1 MKLAELCAYLDE
13 VLATKEF
20 SDVSYNGVQ
29 VSTEEGMG
37 AEVKKIATA
46 CTASLEAIDAAVEA
60 GADTLIVHHGL
71 FWRGAD
77 PRLTGNI
84 YQRVKTLMANGQ
96 YAEAEVSSVE
106 PVRGITVIKGT
117 CALPNGDSIEIESRL
132 VGETAAK
139 ELKAY
144 LAEQKQN
151 KLPALVVG
159 VDGPR
164 PRGMFTVKCL
174 HGHLIEAS
182 AHLKSAPPKDSAA
195 DDEATAHAKAATRV
209 AEEQKQLEAEQAQAE
224 QAQAEQA
231 APEQAETNEVQPE
244 VAPRDDK
251 RDAAIMDALAQAEQ
265 KK

>member
-1 MKLAELCAYLDE
+1 MFGPNQSFEPRVGTAQLI
-13 VLATKEF
+13 F
-20 SDVSYNGVQ
+20 GVIY
-29 VSTEEGMG
+29 T
-37 AEVKKIATA
+37 I
-46 CTASLEAIDAAVEA
+46 I
-60 GADTLIVHHGL
+60 TLIALCLAYYVTLEGRTPYLHL
-71 FWRGAD
+71 FMA
-77 PRLTGNI
+77 LLFAIMALKSFII
-84 YQRVKTLMANGQ
+84 YKRVKTLMANGQ

-195 DDEATAHAKAATRV
+195 DDEATARAKAAEMESTAAAKSAALRQSALEYIDDALRR
-209 AEEQKQLEAEQAQAE
+209 AEESASAALRELHTSRARFRGTAGVNEALHARPQAAEQAGAE
-224 QAQAEQA
+224 YPAE
-231 APEQAETNEVQPE
+231 
-244 VAPRDDK
+244 
-251 RDAAIMDALAQAEQ
+251 
-265 KK
+265 

>member
-1 MKLAELCAYLDE
+1 MFGPNQSFEPRVGTAQLI
-13 VLATKEF
+13 F
-20 SDVSYNGVQ
+20 GVIY
-29 VSTEEGMG
+29 T
-37 AEVKKIATA
+37 I
-46 CTASLEAIDAAVEA
+46 I
-60 GADTLIVHHGL
+60 TLIALCLAYYVTLEGRTPYLHL
-71 FWRGAD
+71 FMA
-77 PRLTGNI
+77 LLFAIMALKSFII
-84 YQRVKTLMANGQ
+84 YKRVKTLMANGQ

-117 CALPNGDSIEIESRL
+117 CALPTGDSIEIESRL

-144 LAEQKQN
+144 LAEQKQS

-195 DDEATAHAKAATRV
+195 DDEATARAKAATRA
-209 AEEQKQLEAEQAQAE
+209 AEEQKQIEAEQAQAE

-231 APEQAETNEVQPE
+231 APEQAKTNEVQPE

-251 RDAAIMDALAQAEQ
+251 RDAAIMDALAQAE
-265 KK
+265 KKK

>member
-1 MKLAELCAYLDE
+1 MFGPNQSFEPRVGTAQLI
-13 VLATKEF
+13 F
-20 SDVSYNGVQ
+20 GVIY
-29 VSTEEGMG
+29 T
-37 AEVKKIATA
+37 I
-46 CTASLEAIDAAVEA
+46 I
-60 GADTLIVHHGL
+60 TLIALCLAYYVTLEGRTPYLHL
-71 FWRGAD
+71 FMA
-77 PRLTGNI
+77 LLFAIMALKSFII
-84 YQRVKTLMANGQ
+84 YKRVKTLIANGQ

-195 DDEATAHAKAATRV
+195 DDEATARAKAATRA

>member
-1 MKLAELCAYLDE
+1 MFGPNQSFEPRVGTAQLI
-13 VLATKEF
+13 F
-20 SDVSYNGVQ
+20 GVIY
-29 VSTEEGMG
+29 T
-37 AEVKKIATA
+37 I
-46 CTASLEAIDAAVEA
+46 I
-60 GADTLIVHHGL
+60 TLIALCLAYYVTLEGRTPYLHL
-71 FWRGAD
+71 FMA
-77 PRLTGNI
+77 LLFAI
-84 YQRVKTLMANGQ
+84 MALKSFIICKRVKTLMANGQ

-144 LAEQKQN
+144 LAEQKQS

-159 VDGPR
+159 VNGPR

-195 DDEATAHAKAATRV
+195 DDEATARAKAATRA

-231 APEQAETNEVQPE
+231 APEQAKTNEVQPE

-251 RDAAIMDALAQAEQ
+251 RDAAIMDALAQAE
-265 KK
+265 KKK

>member
-1 MKLAELCAYLDE
+1 MFGPNQSFEPRVGTAQLI
-13 VLATKEF
+13 F
-20 SDVSYNGVQ
+20 GVIY
-29 VSTEEGMG
+29 T
-37 AEVKKIATA
+37 I
-46 CTASLEAIDAAVEA
+46 I
-60 GADTLIVHHGL
+60 TLIALCLAYYVTLEGRTPYLHL
-71 FWRGAD
+71 FMA
-77 PRLTGNI
+77 LLFAIMALKSFII
-84 YQRVKTLMANGQ
+84 YKRVKTLMANGQ

-144 LAEQKQN
+144 LAEQKQS

-195 DDEATAHAKAATRV
+195 DDEATARAKAATRA

-231 APEQAETNEVQPE
+231 APEQAKTNEVQPE

-251 RDAAIMDALAQAEQ
+251 RDAAIMDALAQAE
-265 KK
+265 KKK

>member
-1 MKLAELCAYLDE
+1 MFGPNQSFEPRVGTAQLI
-13 VLATKEF
+13 F
-20 SDVSYNGVQ
+20 GVIY
-29 VSTEEGMG
+29 T
-37 AEVKKIATA
+37 I
-46 CTASLEAIDAAVEA
+46 I
-60 GADTLIVHHGL
+60 TLIALCLAYYVTLEGRTPYLHL
-71 FWRGAD
+71 FMA
-77 PRLTGNI
+77 LLFAIMALKSFII
-84 YQRVKTLMANGQ
+84 YKRVKTLMANGQ

-144 LAEQKQN
+144 LAEQKQS

-182 AHLKSAPPKDSAA
+182 AHLKSAPPKESAA
-195 DDEATAHAKAATRV
+195 DDEATARAKAATRA
-209 AEEQKQLEAEQAQAE
+209 AEEQKQAE
-224 QAQAEQA
+224 QAQAEQTK
-231 APEQAETNEVQPE
+231 AEEQPE

>member
-1 MKLAELCAYLDE
+1 MFGPNQSFEPRVGTAQLI
-13 VLATKEF
+13 F
-20 SDVSYNGVQ
+20 GVIY
-29 VSTEEGMG
+29 T
-37 AEVKKIATA
+37 I
-46 CTASLEAIDAAVEA
+46 I
-60 GADTLIVHHGL
+60 TLIALCLAYYVTLEGRTPYLHL
-71 FWRGAD
+71 FMA
-77 PRLTGNI
+77 LLFAI
-84 YQRVKTLMANGQ
+84 MALKSFIICKRVKTLMANGQ

-195 DDEATAHAKAATRV
+195 DDEATARAKAATRA

-231 APEQAETNEVQPE
+231 QAEQAAPEQAKTNEVQPE

-251 RDAAIMDALAQAEQ
+251 RDAAIMDALAQAE
-265 KK
+265 KKK

>member
-1 MKLAELCAYLDE
+1 MALL
-13 VLATKEF
+13 F
-20 SDVSYNGVQ
+20 
-29 VSTEEGMG
+29 
-37 AEVKKIATA
+37 
-46 CTASLEAIDAAVEA
+46 AIMA
-60 GADTLIVHHGL
+60 LKSFI
-71 FWRGAD
+71 
-77 PRLTGNI
+77 I
-84 YQRVKTLMANGQ
+84 YKRVKTLMANGQ
-96 YAEAEVSSVE
+96 YAEAEVSSIE

-117 CALPNGDSIEIESRL
+117 CALPNGDRIEIESRL

-144 LAEQKQN
+144 LAEQKQS

-195 DDEATAHAKAATRV
+195 DDEATARAKAATRA
-209 AEEQKQLEAEQAQAE
+209 AEEQKQAE
-224 QAQAEQA
+224 QAQAEQTK
-231 APEQAETNEVQPE
+231 AEEQPE

>member
-1 MKLAELCAYLDE
+1 MFGPNQSFEPRVGTAQLI
-13 VLATKEF
+13 F
-20 SDVSYNGVQ
+20 GVIY
-29 VSTEEGMG
+29 T
-37 AEVKKIATA
+37 I
-46 CTASLEAIDAAVEA
+46 I
-60 GADTLIVHHGL
+60 TLIALCLAYYVTLEGRTPYLHL
-71 FWRGAD
+71 FMA
-77 PRLTGNI
+77 LLFAIMALKSFII
-84 YQRVKTLMANGQ
+84 YKRVKTLMANGQ

-117 CALPNGDSIEIESRL
+117 CALPNGDRIEIESRL

-144 LAEQKQN
+144 LAEQKQS

-182 AHLKSAPPKDSAA
+182 AHLKSAPPKESAA
-195 DDEATAHAKAATRV
+195 DDEATARAKAATRA
-209 AEEQKQLEAEQAQAE
+209 AEEQKQAE
-224 QAQAEQA
+224 QAQAEQTK
-231 APEQAETNEVQPE
+231 AEEQPE

>member
-1 MKLAELCAYLDE
+1 MFGPNQSFEPRVGTAQLI
-13 VLATKEF
+13 F
-20 SDVSYNGVQ
+20 GVIY
-29 VSTEEGMG
+29 T
-37 AEVKKIATA
+37 I
-46 CTASLEAIDAAVEA
+46 I
-60 GADTLIVHHGL
+60 TLIALCLAYYVTLEGRTPYLHL
-71 FWRGAD
+71 FMA
-77 PRLTGNI
+77 LLFAI
-84 YQRVKTLMANGQ
+84 MALKSFIICKRVKTLMANGQ

-195 DDEATAHAKAATRV
+195 DDEATARAKAATRA

-231 APEQAETNEVQPE
+231 APKQAKTNEVQPE

-251 RDAAIMDALAQAEQ
+251 RDAAIMDALAQAE
-265 KK
+265 KKK

>member
-1 MKLAELCAYLDE
+1 MFGPNQSFEPRVGTAQLI
-13 VLATKEF
+13 F
-20 SDVSYNGVQ
+20 GVIY
-29 VSTEEGMG
+29 T
-37 AEVKKIATA
+37 I
-46 CTASLEAIDAAVEA
+46 I
-60 GADTLIVHHGL
+60 TLIALCLAYYVTLEGRTPYLHL
-71 FWRGAD
+71 FMA
-77 PRLTGNI
+77 LLFAI
-84 YQRVKTLMANGQ
+84 MALKSFIICKRVKTLMANGQ

-182 AHLKSAPPKDSAA
+182 AHLAR
-195 DDEATAHAKAATRV
+195 AKAATRA
-209 AEEQKQLEAEQAQAE
+209 AEEQKQLEAELAQAEQAE
-224 QAQAEQA
+224 QAQAETSA
-231 APEQAETNEVQPE
+231 AQPE
-244 VAPRDDK
+244 VAPRDDQ

>member
-1 MKLAELCAYLDE
+1 MFGPNQSFEPRVGTAQLI
-13 VLATKEF
+13 F
-20 SDVSYNGVQ
+20 GVIY
-29 VSTEEGMG
+29 T
-37 AEVKKIATA
+37 I
-46 CTASLEAIDAAVEA
+46 I
-60 GADTLIVHHGL
+60 TLIALCLAYYVTLEGRTPYLHL
-71 FWRGAD
+71 FMA
-77 PRLTGNI
+77 LLFAI
-84 YQRVKTLMANGQ
+84 MALKSFIICKRVKTLMANGQ

-106 PVRGITVIKGT
+106 PVCGITVIKGT

-195 DDEATAHAKAATRV
+195 DDEATARAKAATRA

-231 APEQAETNEVQPE
+231 APEQAKTNEVQPE

>member
-1 MKLAELCAYLDE
+1 MLGPNQSFEPRVGTAQLI
-13 VLATKEF
+13 F
-20 SDVSYNGVQ
+20 GVIY
-29 VSTEEGMG
+29 T
-37 AEVKKIATA
+37 I
-46 CTASLEAIDAAVEA
+46 I
-60 GADTLIVHHGL
+60 TLIALCLAFYVSQEGRTPYLHL
-71 FWRGAD
+71 FMALLFGIMA
-77 PRLTGNI
+77 LKSFII
-84 YQRVKTLMANGQ
+84 YKRVKTLMANGQ
-96 YAEAEVSSVE
+96 YAEAEVTSIE

-117 CALPNGDSIEIESRL
+117 CALPNGETIEIESRL

-144 LAEQKQN
+144 LAEQKQS

-182 AHLKSAPPKDSAA
+182 AHIKSAPPKDSAA
-195 DDEATAHAKAATRV
+195 NDDATARAKAATRA
-209 AEEQKQLEAEQAQAE
+209 AEEQKQVEAAQAKTE
-224 QAQAEQA
+224 ASQTEASQTEAQ
-231 APEQAETNEVQPE
+231 TSEVQSE

>member
-1 MKLAELCAYLDE
+1 MFGPNQSFEPRVGTAQLI
-13 VLATKEF
+13 F
-20 SDVSYNGVQ
+20 GVIY
-29 VSTEEGMG
+29 T
-37 AEVKKIATA
+37 I
-46 CTASLEAIDAAVEA
+46 I
-60 GADTLIVHHGL
+60 TLIALCLAYYVTLEGRTPYLHL
-71 FWRGAD
+71 F
-77 PRLTGNI
+77 
-84 YQRVKTLMANGQ
+84 MALLFAIM
-96 YAEAEVSSVE
+96 AEAEVSSVE

-144 LAEQKQN
+144 LAEQKQS

-159 VDGPR
+159 VNGPR

-195 DDEATAHAKAATRV
+195 DDEATARAKAATRA

-231 APEQAETNEVQPE
+231 QAEQAQAEQAAPEQAKTNEVQPE

-251 RDAAIMDALAQAEQ
+251 RDAAIMDALAQAE
-265 KK
+265 KKK

>member
-1 MKLAELCAYLDE
+1 MFGPNQSFEPRVGTAQMI
-13 VLATKEF
+13 F
-20 SDVSYNGVQ
+20 GVIY
-29 VSTEEGMG
+29 T
-37 AEVKKIATA
+37 I
-46 CTASLEAIDAAVEA
+46 I
-60 GADTLIVHHGL
+60 TLIALCLAYYVTLEGRTPYLHL
-71 FWRGAD
+71 FMA
-77 PRLTGNI
+77 LLFAIMALKSFII
-84 YQRVKTLMANGQ
+84 YKRVKTLMANGQ
-96 YAEAEVSSVE
+96 YAEAEVSSIE

-117 CALPNGDSIEIESRL
+117 CALPNGDRIEIESRL

-144 LAEQKQN
+144 LAEQKQS

-195 DDEATAHAKAATRV
+195 DDEATARAKAATRA
-209 AEEQKQLEAEQAQAE
+209 AEEQKQAE
-224 QAQAEQA
+224 QAQAEQTK
-231 APEQAETNEVQPE
+231 AEEQPE

>member
-1 MKLAELCAYLDE
+1 MFGPNQSFEPRVGTAQLI
-13 VLATKEF
+13 F
-20 SDVSYNGVQ
+20 GVIY
-29 VSTEEGMG
+29 T
-37 AEVKKIATA
+37 I
-46 CTASLEAIDAAVEA
+46 I
-60 GADTLIVHHGL
+60 TLIALCLAYYVTLEGRTPYLHL
-71 FWRGAD
+71 FMA
-77 PRLTGNI
+77 LLFAI
-84 YQRVKTLMANGQ
+84 MALKSFIICKRVKTLMANGQ

-195 DDEATAHAKAATRV
+195 DDEATARAKAATRA

-224 QAQAEQA
+224 QSQAEQA
-231 APEQAETNEVQPE
+231 APEQAKTNEVQPE

>member
-1 MKLAELCAYLDE
+1 MFGPNQSFEPRVGTAQLI
-13 VLATKEF
+13 F
-20 SDVSYNGVQ
+20 GVIY
-29 VSTEEGMG
+29 T
-37 AEVKKIATA
+37 I
-46 CTASLEAIDAAVEA
+46 I
-60 GADTLIVHHGL
+60 TLIALCLAYYVTLEGRTPYLHL
-71 FWRGAD
+71 FMA
-77 PRLTGNI
+77 LLFAIMALKSFII
-84 YQRVKTLMANGQ
+84 YKRVKTLMANGQ

-164 PRGMFTVKCL
+164 PRGMFTVKSL

-195 DDEATAHAKAATRV
+195 DDEATARAKAATRA

-231 APEQAETNEVQPE
+231 APEQAKTNEVQPE

-251 RDAAIMDALAQAEQ
+251 RDAAIMDALAQAE
-265 KK
+265 KKK

>member
-1 MKLAELCAYLDE
+1 MFGPNQSFEPRVGTAQMI
-13 VLATKEF
+13 F
-20 SDVSYNGVQ
+20 GVIY
-29 VSTEEGMG
+29 T
-37 AEVKKIATA
+37 I
-46 CTASLEAIDAAVEA
+46 I
-60 GADTLIVHHGL
+60 TLIALCLAYYVTLEGRTPYLHL
-71 FWRGAD
+71 FMA
-77 PRLTGNI
+77 LLFAIMALKSFII
-84 YQRVKTLMANGQ
+84 YKRVKTLMANGQ
-96 YAEAEVSSVE
+96 YAEAEVSSIE

-117 CALPNGDSIEIESRL
+117 CALPNGDRIEIESRL

-144 LAEQKQN
+144 LAEQKQS

-182 AHLKSAPPKDSAA
+182 AHLKSAPPKNSAA
-195 DDEATAHAKAATRV
+195 DDEATARAKAATRA
-209 AEEQKQLEAEQAQAE
+209 AEEQKQAE
-224 QAQAEQA
+224 QAQAEQTK
-231 APEQAETNEVQPE
+231 AEEQPE

>member
-1 MKLAELCAYLDE
+1 MFGPNQSFEPRVGTAQLI
-13 VLATKEF
+13 F
-20 SDVSYNGVQ
+20 GVIY
-29 VSTEEGMG
+29 T
-37 AEVKKIATA
+37 I
-46 CTASLEAIDAAVEA
+46 I
-60 GADTLIVHHGL
+60 TLIALCLAYYVTLEGRTPYLHL
-71 FWRGAD
+71 FMA
-77 PRLTGNI
+77 LLFAI
-84 YQRVKTLMANGQ
+84 MALKSFIICKRVKTLMANGQ

-144 LAEQKQN
+144 LAEQKQS

-159 VDGPR
+159 VNGPR

-195 DDEATAHAKAATRV
+195 DDEATARAKAATRA

-231 APEQAETNEVQPE
+231 APEQAKTNEVQPE

>member
-1 MKLAELCAYLDE
+1 MFGPNQSFEPRVGTAQLI
-13 VLATKEF
+13 F
-20 SDVSYNGVQ
+20 GVIY
-29 VSTEEGMG
+29 T
-37 AEVKKIATA
+37 I
-46 CTASLEAIDAAVEA
+46 I
-60 GADTLIVHHGL
+60 TLIALCLAYYVTLEGRTPYLHL
-71 FWRGAD
+71 FMA
-77 PRLTGNI
+77 LLFAI
-84 YQRVKTLMANGQ
+84 MALKSFIICKRVKTLMANGR

-144 LAEQKQN
+144 LAEQKQS

-159 VDGPR
+159 VNGPR

-195 DDEATAHAKAATRV
+195 DDEATARAKAATRA

-231 APEQAETNEVQPE
+231 APEQAKTNEVQPE

-251 RDAAIMDALAQAEQ
+251 RDAAIMDALAQAE
-265 KK
+265 KKK

>member
-1 MKLAELCAYLDE
+1 MFGPNQSFEPRVGTAQLI
-13 VLATKEF
+13 F
-20 SDVSYNGVQ
+20 GVIY
-29 VSTEEGMG
+29 T
-37 AEVKKIATA
+37 I
-46 CTASLEAIDAAVEA
+46 I
-60 GADTLIVHHGL
+60 TLIALSLAYYVILEGRTPYLHL
-71 FWRGAD
+71 FMA
-77 PRLTGNI
+77 LLFAIMALKSFII
-84 YQRVKTLMANGQ
+84 YKRVKTLMANGQ
-96 YAEAEVSSVE
+96 YAEAEVSSIE

-117 CALPNGDSIEIESRL
+117 CALPNGDRIEIESRL

-144 LAEQKQN
+144 LAEQKQS

-164 PRGMFTVKCL
+164 PRGMFTVKSL

-195 DDEATAHAKAATRV
+195 DDEATARAKAATRA
-209 AEEQKQLEAEQAQAE
+209 AEEQKQAE
-224 QAQAEQA
+224 QAQAEQTK
-231 APEQAETNEVQPE
+231 AEEQPE

>member
-1 MKLAELCAYLDE
+1 MFGPNQSFEPRVGTAQLI
-13 VLATKEF
+13 F
-20 SDVSYNGVQ
+20 GVIY
-29 VSTEEGMG
+29 T
-37 AEVKKIATA
+37 I
-46 CTASLEAIDAAVEA
+46 I
-60 GADTLIVHHGL
+60 TLIALCLAYYVTLEGRTPYLHL
-71 FWRGAD
+71 FMA
-77 PRLTGNI
+77 LLFAI
-84 YQRVKTLMANGQ
+84 MALKSFIICKRVKTLMANGQ

-195 DDEATAHAKAATRV
+195 DDEATARAKAATRA

-231 APEQAETNEVQPE
+231 APEQAKTNEVQPE

>member
-1 MKLAELCAYLDE
+1 MFGPNQSFEPRVGTAQLI
-13 VLATKEF
+13 F
-20 SDVSYNGVQ
+20 GVIY
-29 VSTEEGMG
+29 T
-37 AEVKKIATA
+37 I
-46 CTASLEAIDAAVEA
+46 I
-60 GADTLIVHHGL
+60 TLIALCLAYYVTLEGRTPYLHL
-71 FWRGAD
+71 FMA
-77 PRLTGNI
+77 LLFAI
-84 YQRVKTLMANGQ
+84 MALKSFIICKRVKTLMANGQ

-106 PVRGITVIKGT
+106 PVRGITVLKGT

-182 AHLKSAPPKDSAA
+182 ANLKSAPPKDSAA
-195 DDEATAHAKAATRV
+195 DDEATARAKAATRA

-231 APEQAETNEVQPE
+231 APEQAKTNEVQPE

>member
-1 MKLAELCAYLDE
+1 MFGPNQSFEPRVGTAQLI
-13 VLATKEF
+13 F
-20 SDVSYNGVQ
+20 GVIY
-29 VSTEEGMG
+29 T
-37 AEVKKIATA
+37 I
-46 CTASLEAIDAAVEA
+46 I
-60 GADTLIVHHGL
+60 TLIALCLAYYVTLEGRTPYLHL
-71 FWRGAD
+71 FMA
-77 PRLTGNI
+77 LLFAIMALKSFII
-84 YQRVKTLMANGQ
+84 YKRVKTLMANGQ

-144 LAEQKQN
+144 LAEQKQS

-195 DDEATAHAKAATRV
+195 DDEATARAKAATRA
-209 AEEQKQLEAEQAQAE
+209 AEEQKQIEAEQAQAE

-231 APEQAETNEVQPE
+231 APEQAKTNEVQPE

-251 RDAAIMDALAQAEQ
+251 RDAAIMDALAQAE
-265 KK
+265 KKK

>member
-1 MKLAELCAYLDE
+1 MFGPNQSFEPRVGTAQLI
-13 VLATKEF
+13 F
-20 SDVSYNGVQ
+20 GVIY
-29 VSTEEGMG
+29 T
-37 AEVKKIATA
+37 I
-46 CTASLEAIDAAVEA
+46 I
-60 GADTLIVHHGL
+60 TLIALCLAYYVTLEGRTPYLHL
-71 FWRGAD
+71 FMA
-77 PRLTGNI
+77 LLFAIMALKSFII
-84 YQRVKTLMANGQ
+84 YKRVKTLMANGQ

-117 CALPNGDSIEIESRL
+117 CALPNGDRIEIESRL

-144 LAEQKQN
+144 LAEQKQS

-195 DDEATAHAKAATRV
+195 DDEATARAKAATRA
-209 AEEQKQLEAEQAQAE
+209 AEEQKQAE
-224 QAQAEQA
+224 QAQAEQTK
-231 APEQAETNEVQPE
+231 AEEQPE

>member
-1 MKLAELCAYLDE
+1 MFGPNQSFEPRVGTAQLI
-13 VLATKEF
+13 F
-20 SDVSYNGVQ
+20 GVIY
-29 VSTEEGMG
+29 T
-37 AEVKKIATA
+37 I
-46 CTASLEAIDAAVEA
+46 I
-60 GADTLIVHHGL
+60 TLIALCLAYYVTLEGRTPYLHL
-71 FWRGAD
+71 FMA
-77 PRLTGNI
+77 LLFAI
-84 YQRVKTLMANGQ
+84 MALKSFIICKRVKTLMANGQ

-195 DDEATAHAKAATRV
+195 DDEATARAKAATRA

-231 APEQAETNEVQPE
+231 APEQAKTNEVQPE

-251 RDAAIMDALAQAEQ
+251 RDAAIMDALAQAE
-265 KK
+265 KKK

>member
-1 MKLAELCAYLDE
+1 MFGPNQSFEPRVGTAQLI
-13 VLATKEF
+13 F
-20 SDVSYNGVQ
+20 GVIY
-29 VSTEEGMG
+29 T
-37 AEVKKIATA
+37 I
-46 CTASLEAIDAAVEA
+46 I
-60 GADTLIVHHGL
+60 TLIALCLAYYVTLEGRTPYLHL
-71 FWRGAD
+71 FMA
-77 PRLTGNI
+77 LLFAI
-84 YQRVKTLMANGQ
+84 MALKSFIICKRVKTLMANGQ

-195 DDEATAHAKAATRV
+195 DDEATARAKAATRA

-231 APEQAETNEVQPE
+231 APEQAKTNEAQPE

-251 RDAAIMDALAQAEQ
+251 RDAAIMDALAQAE
-265 KK
+265 KKK

>member
-1 MKLAELCAYLDE
+1 MFGPNQSFEPRVGTAQLI
-13 VLATKEF
+13 F
-20 SDVSYNGVQ
+20 GVIY
-29 VSTEEGMG
+29 T
-37 AEVKKIATA
+37 I
-46 CTASLEAIDAAVEA
+46 I
-60 GADTLIVHHGL
+60 TLIALCLAYYVTLEGRTPYLHL
-71 FWRGAD
+71 FMA
-77 PRLTGNI
+77 LLFAIMALKSFII
-84 YQRVKTLMANGQ
+84 YKRVKTLMANGQ
-96 YAEAEVSSVE
+96 YAEAEVSSIE

-195 DDEATAHAKAATRV
+195 DDEATARAKAATRA

-231 APEQAETNEVQPE
+231 APEQAKTNEVQPE

-251 RDAAIMDALAQAEQ
+251 RDAAIMDALAQAE
-265 KK
+265 KKK